1 VSPSGFKGVH
11 RHGRHGFRAVIFE
24 NGRQVHLGSYPDR
37 ESASAAYLAAKRRAL
52 QKLAQAQA
60 RAGDAQEVA
69 KRVIDLIQATIAL
82 SREQTD
88 HEAALQRIHIAAK
101 IVTGAI
107 PPDMYANASVT
118 ERSAA
123 AR

>member
-1 VSPSGFKGVH
+1 VSRSGFKGVH
-11 RHGRHGFRAVIFE
+11 RHGRHGFRAVIFQ

-37 ESASAAYLAAKRRAL
+37 ESASAAYALAAKRRAL

-60 RAGDAQEVA
+60 RACSAQEVA

-82 SREQTD
+82 LREQTD

-107 PPDMYANASVT
+107 PNASVT